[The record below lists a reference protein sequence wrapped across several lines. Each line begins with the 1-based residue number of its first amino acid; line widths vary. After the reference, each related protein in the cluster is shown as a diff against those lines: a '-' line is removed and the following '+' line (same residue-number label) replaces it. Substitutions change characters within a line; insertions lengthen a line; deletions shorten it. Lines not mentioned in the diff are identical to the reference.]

1 MYELLSGHIAR
12 MRHDVNFGGFH
23 FSKGVVWCEI
33 MLNLLALLLAVVGLS
48 ACASHPATD
57 TAAGYSAAQSSMK
70 AVVLSPEQEAEAVLR
85 FKKFYKEVTATT
97 VREQIAGLYA
107 EDVWFNDSLKT
118 LHGRAAVQD
127 YFLKTLEHA
136 EVFQTQVDDVAR
148 SGSNYYVRWT
158 MDVRFKGS
166 KETIRTIGISHLG
179 FDSSGHVILHQDF
192 WDSTSGF
199 FEHLP
204 VIGGAIRWV
213 KSLL

>member
-1 MYELLSGHIAR
+1 
-12 MRHDVNFGGFH
+12 
-23 FSKGVVWCEI
+23 
-33 MLNLLALLLAVVGLS
+33 MLNLLALLLAVFGLS
-48 ACASHPATD
+48 ACASHPSTD
-57 TAAGYSAAQSSMK
+57 TAAAYSAAQSSFET
-70 AVVLSPEQEAEAVLR
+70 VVLSPDQEADAVLR
-85 FKKFYKEVTATT
+85 FKNFYKEVTDSS
-97 VREQIAGLYA
+97 VRAQIAGLYA

-127 YFLKTLEHA
+127 YFLKTMEHV
-136 EVFQTQVDDVAR
+136 EVFQTRVEDVAR

-166 KETIRTIGISHLG
+166 KETIRTIGISHLC
-179 FDSSGHVILHQDF
+179 FDRSGHVILHQDF

>member
-1 MYELLSGHIAR
+1 
-12 MRHDVNFGGFH
+12 
-23 FSKGVVWCEI
+23 
-33 MLNLLALLLAVVGLS
+33 MLNLLALLFAVVGLS

-57 TAAGYSAAQSSMK
+57 TAAAYSAAQSSLES
-70 AVVLSPEQEAEAVLR
+70 VVLSPDQEADAVLR
-85 FKKFYKEVTATT
+85 FKNFYKEVTDSS
-97 VREQIAGLYA
+97 VRDQIAGLYA
-107 EDVWFNDSLKT
+107 DNVWFNDSLKT

-127 YFLKTLEHA
+127 YFLKTMEHV
-136 EVFQTQVDDVAR
+136 EVFQTRVEDVAR

-166 KETIRTIGISHLG
+166 KETIRTIGISHLC

-204 VIGGAIRWV
+204 VIGGAILWV

>member
-1 MYELLSGHIAR
+1 
-12 MRHDVNFGGFH
+12 
-23 FSKGVVWCEI
+23 

-85 FKKFYKEVTATT
+85 FKKFYKEVTPTT

-127 YFLKTLEHA
+127 YFLKTLQHA

-166 KETIRTIGISHLG
+166 KETIRTIGISHLC
-179 FDSSGHVILHQDF
+179 FDRSGHVILHQDF

-199 FEHLP
+199 FQYLP